1 MKAPGVGGVFLG
13 VELEGSGPYLE
24 KPCAQAHGGTRKPR
38 SVPVWWCAQ
47 GPARWLP
54 TTTHAFHQPPLC
66 PAPAPSLSN
75 GFAYVLRRAQLCIP
89 MDCSMLG
96 SAVHGIY
103 QARILE
109 WVAISSSR
117 GSSWPRD
124 WPRISFLSWI
134 SRWILYHWATWEAQ
148 L

>member
-1 MKAPGVGGVFLG
+1 MKAPGAEGVFLG
-13 VELEGSGPYLE
+13 AELEGSGPYLE

-38 SVPVWWCAQ
+38 SVPVWWYAQ

-54 TTTHAFHQPPLC
+54 ITTHAFHQPPLR
-66 PAPAPSLSN
+66 PSAPAPSLSN
-75 GFAYVLRRAQLCIP
+75 SFAYMLSHAQLCTP

-109 WVAISSSR
+109 CVAISSSR
-117 GSSWPRD
+117 GSS
-124 WPRISFLSWI
+124 
-134 SRWILYHWATWEAQ
+134 
-148 L
+148 